1 MRYSKTFERDW
12 NFYSTKD
19 CDNFRTERD
28 IKFCPDGKSAK
39 EVFYRM
45 DTHGLKDL
53 TTSEPDLLRNAITAK
68 ECVNMQ
74 IKMWAEGIAEGT
86 IFYFEVE
93 KWIDEL
99 NYPEWAKKSVENQ
112 AKAMIKRG
120 KPYYIGQR
128 DSNGK
133 IIEKLYVMVNGDIV

>member
-1 MRYSKTFERDW
+1 MTYSKTFERDW

-28 IKFCPDGKSAK
+28 VKFNSEGKSAK
-39 EVFYRM
+39 EIFYRM

-53 TTSEPDLLRNAITAK
+53 TTCQPDLLRKAITAK

-74 IKMWAEGIAEGT
+74 IKMWSEGIAQGVT
-86 IFYFEVE
+86 FYFEVE

-99 NYPEWAKKSVENQ
+99 NYPEWSKKAVENQ
-112 AKAMIKRG
+112 AKRMIQLG
-120 KPYYIGQR
+120 KPYYLGDR

-133 IIEKLYVMVNGDIV
+133 VIEKWYLMINGEIV